1 MVEFRRINVTLVVI
15 LLLQFTAV
23 TGQIPLSFTVRAG
36 HSVTLPCEN
45 VIKPQH
51 KCDSTTWLYSSFRR
65 TFIELIN
72 LGRIGTNGISKAK
85 SDRLSVTE
93 ECSLVV
99 NNITRE
105 DAGRYSCRQ
114 FRSGEQQGPDSQVLL
129 SVIYMPQDK
138 HNDMITLYCA
148 VVVYKECHHTVKWVY
163 EGNLNDVEIIPATCS
178 SRVTFASHLDQK
190 LLKCNVTDTE
200 TGETLLCDAGPQSS
214 GSTPAGRND
223 PPGQVPDWLRL
234 IIVSVGLASL
244 IIIVVTV
251 TIWTRAKGNRAQT
264 DDNAVHNDEDEGVV
278 TYENVGE
285 PSASI
290 RLH

>member
-1 MVEFRRINVTLVVI
+1 MVEFRRINTTLVVI

-23 TGQIPLSFTVRAG
+23 TGKTSLSLTVRAG
-36 HSVTLPCEN
+36 HSVTLLCEN

-51 KCDSTTWLYSSFRR
+51 KCDSTIWLYSRHGE

-72 LGRIGTNGISKAK
+72 LGQMGRNGISKAK
-85 SDRLSVTE
+85 ADRLSVTE
-93 ECSLVV
+93 NCYLVV
-99 NNITRE
+99 HNITPE
-105 DAGRYSCRQ
+105 DAGRYTCRQ
-114 FRSGEQQGPDSQVLL
+114 FRSGGKQQGPDFQVLL
-129 SVIYMPQDK
+129 SVI
-138 HNDMITLYCA
+138 DM
-148 VVVYKECHHTVKWVY
+148 
-163 EGNLNDVEIIPATCS
+163 
-178 SRVTFASHLDQK
+178 TFASHLDQK
-190 LLKCNVTDTE
+190 SLKCNVRVTK

-214 GSTPAGRND
+214 CQKTGSTPAGRND
-223 PPGQVPDWLRL
+223 PPGQDWLRF

-244 IIIVVTV
+244 IITVVTV